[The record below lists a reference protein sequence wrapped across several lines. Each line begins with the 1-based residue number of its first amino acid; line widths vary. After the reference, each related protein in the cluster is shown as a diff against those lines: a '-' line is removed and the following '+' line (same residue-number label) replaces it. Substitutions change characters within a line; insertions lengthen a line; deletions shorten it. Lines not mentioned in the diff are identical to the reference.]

1 MKSEEHII
9 RYMLDLAMAN
19 KCSFIKLKKIDCQGY
34 VIMKGDQGQRMLTIN
49 SSVSLL
55 YQVLNLFSNFLM
67 RTIFIIEHLNIL
79 KKANELCDYLIVGVS
94 KDEVVQGYKNKL
106 REAYLKRR
114 LTWVSD
120 AMKFLKIKKS
130 KTVDFQKLECEELI
144 DLI

>member
-1 MKSEEHII
+1 MSMMCH
-9 RYMLDLAMAN
+9 
-19 KCSFIKLKKIDCQGY
+19 SIKLFRMATTRRWFLSSGGFSGRRLRPMSFYSLRCSQAVFVCQRRAFL
-34 VIMKGDQGQRMLTIN
+34 QGSII
-49 SSVSLL
+49 SVSYTHL
-55 YQVLNLFSNFLM
+55 
-67 RTIFIIEHLNIL
+67 FIIEHLNIL

>member
-1 MKSEEHII
+1 
-9 RYMLDLAMAN
+9 MLDLAMAN

>member
-1 MKSEEHII
+1 
-9 RYMLDLAMAN
+9 MLDLAMAN

-34 VIMKGDQGQRMLTIN
+34 VIMKEDQGQRMLTIN

>member
-1 MKSEEHII
+1 
-9 RYMLDLAMAN
+9 MLDLAMAN

-130 KTVDFQKLECEELI
+130 KTVRFPEI
-144 DLI
+144 RMRRTN

>member
-1 MKSEEHII
+1 MPQKYGREESWKKHFEYLIPFFEDE
-9 RYMLDLAMAN
+9 RY
-19 KCSFIKLKKIDCQGY
+19 IKEDGKPIF
-34 VIMKGDQGQRMLTIN
+34 VIYRPEAITIN

-106 REAYLKRR
+106 REVYLKRR

>member
-1 MKSEEHII
+1 
-9 RYMLDLAMAN
+9 
-19 KCSFIKLKKIDCQGY
+19 
-34 VIMKGDQGQRMLTIN
+34 MKGDQGQRMLTIN

-55 YQVLNLFSNFLM
+55 YQVLNLFLNFLM

>member
-1 MKSEEHII
+1 
-9 RYMLDLAMAN
+9 MLDLAMAN

-106 REAYLKRR
+106 REVYLKRK